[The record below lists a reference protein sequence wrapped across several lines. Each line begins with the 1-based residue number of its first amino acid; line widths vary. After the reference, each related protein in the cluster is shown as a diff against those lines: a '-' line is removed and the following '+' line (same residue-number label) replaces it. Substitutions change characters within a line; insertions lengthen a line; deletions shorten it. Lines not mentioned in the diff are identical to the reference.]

1 MELKSER
8 IFRYVTQSEKR
19 AILPHFIVLHN
30 THKHEKIDIN
40 TKKMF
45 LHHDNLYSL
54 SYRLIYYLP
63 GIGRP
68 IESYSLFYKV
78 NSLNR

>member
-1 MELKSER
+1 M
-8 IFRYVTQSEKR
+8 TQSEKK
-19 AILPHFIVLHN
+19 AILLHFIVLHY

-45 LHHDNLYSL
+45 LYHDNLYSL

-63 GIGRP
+63 GIGHP
-68 IESYSLFYKV
+68 TESYGSFYKV
-78 NSLNR
+78 NSFNC